1 VSQRTGPAAYREL
14 LERLDEW
21 FEEGRRQARGRVPCC
36 SGCTACCHGPFDISV
51 ADVELLL
58 EGLGRLPPDE
68 QAEVRRRARALLD
81 KMESLEPGWSSPH
94 AVLDLG
100 DERFDH
106 LVEMLA
112 DQPCPLLDDAGR
124 CRIYSDRPLVCRLI
138 GLGMVTP
145 TGRMI
150 ENTCP
155 IQHQFA
161 GYADLPPTPFDLED
175 LEVAE
180 LECLQGAARRLL
192 GDPARHD
199 FETTIAA
206 AIVDL
211 EAPNADRHSSQ
222 RGDAAPPQET
232 ASPHPAM

>member
-1 VSQRTGPAAYREL
+1 MTLPPRTGPSAYREL
-14 LERLDEW
+14 LQRLDQW
-21 FEEGRRQARGRVPCC
+21 FEEGHGQAQGRLPCHCGC
-36 SGCTACCHGPFDISV
+36 SACCHGPFDVCV

-58 EGLGRLPPDE
+58 DALRRLAPDE
-68 QAEVRRRARALLD
+68 QADVRRRARALLD
-81 KMESLEPGWSSPH
+81 KMEAREPDWPAPH

-100 DERFDH
+100 DQRFDR
-106 LVEMLA
+106 LVEALA

-124 CRIYSDRPLVCRLI
+124 CRIYADRPLVCRLI

-145 TGRMI
+145 AGRLI

-155 IQHQFA
+155 IQQQFP
-161 GYADLPPTPFDLED
+161 GYAGLPPSPFDLEE

-192 GDPARHD
+192 GNTARHD

-206 AIVDL
+206 AIVDF
-211 EAPNADRHSSQ
+211 D
-222 RGDAAPPQET
+222 
-232 ASPHPAM
+232 SPTDSALG